1 MDSKSFTP
9 IWKSISDFLYEE
21 EANIDRKKIISVGTM
36 LALAAILMGSD
47 ALASHRSH
55 RSHSSHSSSS
65 HGNGH
70 NNHSSHQSHV
80 STHGSHSSTHS
91 SHASSSHSS
100 HGSSIHSNHASHSS
114 EPAHV
119 NHSSL
124 PDHSAHSSHSSGSTS
139 HTSHAS
145 ASSVNTPT
153 HSNSGV
159 SNTIPD
165 NTGTT
170 TPDVTPEGV
179 IDIRTPLTPPDS
191 PLMNGEGG
199 N

>member
-1 MDSKSFTP
+1 MDSNSFAP

-36 LALAAILMGSD
+36 LALAAILMSSN

-55 RSHSSHSSSS
+55 RSSHSSHSSSS

-70 NNHSSHQSHV
+70 NNHYSHQSHV
-80 STHGSHSSTHS
+80 SSHS
-91 SHASSSHSS
+91 SHASSS
-100 HGSSIHSNHASHSS
+100 HSNHASHSS

>member
-1 MDSKSFTP
+1 MDSNSFAP

-47 ALASHRSH
+47 ALAAHGSHRS
-55 RSHSSHSSSS
+55 SHSSHSSSS

-70 NNHSSHQSHV
+70 NNHYSHQSHV
-80 STHGSHSSTHS
+80 SSHSSHV
-91 SHASSSHSS
+91 SSSHSS
-100 HGSSIHSNHASHSS
+100 HGSSTHSNHASHSS

-159 SNTIPD
+159 SNTVPD